1 MQFRNWGTKM
11 RVGTIGTGFIVDAFL
26 SALNEIDG
34 AECVAMYSRKEE
46 TAKALAEK
54 YQIETI
60 YTDLEKLYTDPT
72 IDFIYV
78 ASPNSFHY
86 EHTYRAL
93 EYGKHVI
100 CEKPFTSTVHEIESL
115 MELARKNDLMLF
127 EGITTIHL
135 PNYQLIKK
143 HISKLGEVKLVQ
155 CNYSQYS
162 SKYDALVRG
171 ETPNVFN
178 PEFSG
183 GALADI
189 NIYNLHFV
197 LNLFG
202 APQSINYVANKHPNG
217 IDTSGVLLMKYPNF
231 IAECVGA
238 KDTRSMNFVLIQGG
252 NGYLHVEN
260 GANGCQNV
268 ILHLKDKEIVLNSQE
283 TFNTLYYEL
292 LIFKEIFD
300 NKDFERCNQLLDY
313 SHSVIK
319 VYEKARKTAGIIF
332 PADNN

>member
-1 MQFRNWGTKM
+1 MKI
-11 RVGTIGTGFIVDAFL
+11 GTIGTGFIVDLFL

-34 AECVAMYSRKEE
+34 AECVAIYSRKEE
-46 TAKALAEK
+46 TAKPLAEK
-54 YQIETI
+54 YQVGTI
-60 YTDLEKLYTDPT
+60 YTDLERLYMDPT

-78 ASPNSFHY
+78 ASPNSLHY

-93 EYGKHVI
+93 ENGKHVI
-100 CEKPFTSTVHEIESL
+100 CEKPFTSTLRETENL
-115 MELARKNDLMLF
+115 MELARKNGLMLF

-135 PNYQLIKK
+135 PNYQLIKQ
-143 HISKLGEVKLVQ
+143 HVGKLGELKLVQ

-162 SKYDALVRG
+162 SKYEALLRG

-202 APQSINYVANKHPNG
+202 APQTVSYTANKHPNG

-238 KDTRSMNFVLIQGG
+238 KDTRSKNFVLIQGE

-268 ILHLKDKEIVLNSQE
+268 ILHLNNKEIRLNSQ
-283 TFNTLYYEL
+283 TTINTLYYEL
-292 LIFKEIFD
+292 LVFKDIFD
-300 NKDFERCNQLLDY
+300 NKDYDRCNLLLNH
-313 SHSVIK
+313 SHSVME
-319 VYEKARKTAGIIF
+319 VYEKARKTADIVF
-332 PADNN
+332 PADYQ